1 MGAMIEECPFIS
13 CKRLAT
19 HFRIANTT
27 CLRILH
33 EVLHL
38 QKFNL
43 RWVPHSLSDDQKAG
57 RVSISGE
64 MLRILESE
72 ERHNFDT
79 ILTGDESRFYFEH
92 HYPAA
97 LSETRDLVPTRTEQT
112 IDTENCLISVI
123 WSVNGIH
130 SLLDVSKGTTYN
142 STFFCQSVLP
152 DLIRNLGA
160 HSRRRTLKGL
170 FVHLDNACP
179 HNSRESSQCL
189 KDFHVIRMPQPAYSP
204 DLSPSDFFLF
214 GYLKAKLQGRQLQG
228 RHGLSFAI
236 REIMAEVSRD
246 TLISV
251 CATWQDRFRWV
262 IENGG
267 STSVS
272 DSKIAT

>member
-1 MGAMIEECPFIS
+1 
-13 CKRLAT
+13 
-19 HFRIANTT
+19 
-27 CLRILH
+27 
-33 EVLHL
+33 
-38 QKFNL
+38 
-43 RWVPHSLSDDQKAG
+43 
-57 RVSISGE
+57 

-79 ILTGDESRFYFEH
+79 ILTDDEFWFYFEYP
-92 HYPAA
+92 YPAA
-97 LSETRDLVPTRTEQT
+97 WAEARDLVPTRTERK
-112 IDTENCLISVI
+112 IDTEKCLISAI

-130 SLLDVSKGTTYN
+130 SLLDVPKGTTYN

-152 DLIRNLGA
+152 GLIRKLGE

-170 FVHLDNACP
+170 FVHLDNARP

-189 KDFHVIRMPQPAYSP
+189 KDFHPTRMPHPAYSP
-204 DLSPSDFFLF
+204 DLAPSDFFLF
-214 GYLKAKLQGRQLQG
+214 GYLKAKLQGR
-228 RHGLSFAI
+228 HGLIFAI

-251 CATWQDRFRWV
+251 CATWQDRLRWV

-272 DSKIAT
+272 D